1 MRSKIGII
9 LDIFIL
15 LIGPWILYTRVIEIM
30 NNGASVYPIIS
41 IAIISLAVLFS
52 IYNIYL
58 VLSSKQHQPPKK

>member
-30 NNGASVYPIIS
+30 DNGASVYPIIS
-41 IAIISLAVLFS
+41 IAIISLAVIFS

-58 VLSSKQHQPPKK
+58 VLSSKQQQPPKK

>member
-30 NNGASVYPIIS
+30 ENGASVYPIIS
-41 IAIISLAVLFS
+41 IVIISLAVIFS

-58 VLSSKQHQPPKK
+58 VLSSKQQQTPKK

>member
-41 IAIISLAVLFS
+41 IVIISLAVIFS

-58 VLSSKQHQPPKK
+58 VLSSKQQQPPKK